1 MGNREGRSRNPWT
14 EPLGYCNGGTAYF
27 YPPLTNEYP
36 TEPDYTVTPS
46 LRLELLREAVDDFDY
61 ASLLEKMVEKAET
74 KKIDCS
80 NAEKIFREI
89 DSLFENA
96 VSWSLNDQQ
105 LNRLRQRIADEIETL
120 NEKIEK

>member
-1 MGNREGRSRNPWT
+1 
-14 EPLGYCNGGTAYF
+14 
-27 YPPLTNEYP
+27 
-36 TEPDYTVTPS
+36 
-46 LRLELLREAVDDFDY
+46 
-61 ASLLEKMVEKAET
+61 MVEKAET